1 MANNLHG
8 ISFDRTST
16 TSSKRSQGPFLN
28 KIKSSL
34 VKFIKRRRHS
44 PIVDSFR
51 PTKHQYSPTR
61 QASFSDNSEHSQSD
75 DDYNNDSEDDLDSSS
90 DNRTNNELQ
99 QSIYS
104 KDDDVER
111 LRYNKAT
118 CYQHQ
123 HNQPQTT
130 VSILS
135 PPPTILVKR
144 SSTQA
149 STNHRH
155 TNSLQNS
162 FVTASSSSH
171 HRYTSSLQSS
181 SIISVPGSS
190 NSGKPAHY
198 HHSRHYSHISFM
210 SASNMTVNSEDLT
223 AKEFADMA
231 GIRIIPDSDDNGD
244 DQPDDTAATSTLE
257 ASTATSASLAP
268 AKHQHQQRPSYHSN
282 QPSEETDWSVI
293 TSASQQSQQNG
304 PATTK
309 IWDTGFWRQPCA
321 DNTAEP
327 MKASSAQKQ
336 QQLLP
341 LLPTDSIPTLKKQR
355 SALLQH
361 RQTLSLPSTVT
372 TTPCQ
377 HANSTNNCEFPI
389 IHELRRIHS
398 TSNSSNSQQQVN
410 SNTIGDSCVIRK
422 GRFEIQLEP

>member
-1 MANNLHG
+1 MANTLHG
-8 ISFDRTST
+8 ISFDCTST

-28 KIKSSL
+28 KLKSTL

-44 PIVDSFR
+44 SIVNSFR
-51 PTKHQYSPTR
+51 PSKHQYSPTR
-61 QASFSDNSEHSQSD
+61 QTSFSDNDNHSQSD
-75 DDYNNDSEDDLDSSS
+75 DDYENDSEDDIDSSS
-90 DNRTNNELQ
+90 DNRTNNEFQ

-123 HNQPQTT
+123 HNQPPTT

-144 SSTQA
+144 SSTHS

-162 FVTASSSSH
+162 SVTTSSSSH
-171 HRYTSSLQSS
+171 HRYTNSLQSS

-210 SASNMTVNSEDLT
+210 SVSNMTVNSEDLT

-231 GIRIIPDSDDNGD
+231 GIRIIPDSDDDGD
-244 DQPDDTAATSTLE
+244 DQPDDNAPTSTLE
-257 ASTATSASLAP
+257 TSTVTSTSLAP
-268 AKHQHQQRPSYHSN
+268 GGHQQQQQRPSYHSN
-282 QPSEETDWSVI
+282 QPSEETDWSMV

-304 PATTK
+304 SAATK
-309 IWDTGFWRQPCA
+309 IWDTGFWRQP
-321 DNTAEP
+321 TAEPTLTP
-327 MKASSAQKQ
+327 MKASSVQQQ

-341 LLPTDSIPTLKKQR
+341 LLPADGIPTLKKQR
-355 SALLQH
+355 SALQQH
-361 RQTLSLPSTVT
+361 RQTLSLPA

-377 HANSTNNCEFPI
+377 HAKTTNNCDFPI

-398 TSNSSNSQQQVN
+398 TSNSNNSQQVN